1 AMSRHVGPVHV
12 VERPVLPDDHDHVL
26 DGSRRVNSMA
36 LIGAAATSAIIL
48 APLVA
53 LVPLPR
59 VGACGS
65 AKTADERC
73 QRDRDYCVCP
83 DVFFHRRLLS
93 TETTRLSTAG
103 VVGVAAR

>member
-1 AMSRHVGPVHV
+1 MSRHVGPVHV

-26 DGSRRVNSMA
+26 DGSRCVNSMA
-36 LIGAAATSAIIL
+36 LIGAAAIL

-53 LVPLPR
+53 LVPLTR

-65 AKTADERC
+65 GKTADERC

-93 TETTRLSTAG
+93 TETSRLPTAG
-103 VVGVAAR
+103 GGGVAAR